1 MKLVVSGFFLLW
13 QATGHVIFLH
23 SKTGVEESRADKGL
37 QGDVF
42 KTESDSTEDADDSE
56 DTTGSESVG
65 EQDGGTADQD
75 VGQDA
80 EEQNEAIASESSSEE
95 GEDDEDKQSADSQAD
110 EEVPQRVGESQSQD
124 QMDHNIHVMCKFGS
138 NHQSRKMLVDSGAA
152 LSMMSEPVAK
162 QLGLWSQLDR
172 DVTGQ
177 ITGIGEAKVVGAL
190 HDIPV
195 QVGDARLRLT
205 FHVFS
210 VQDDIVLLGVDELSR
225 HKCVVDLDRNLLM
238 VDGLHGISVPF
249 LPYKRAEDDWGDDSY
264 QASF

>member
-23 SKTGVEESRADKGL
+23 SKTGVEESRADKG
-37 QGDVF
+37 DVS
-42 KTESDSTEDADDSE
+42 KTESDSTEDSDDSE

-65 EQDGGTADQD
+65 EDDGGTTDQD

-80 EEQNEAIASESSSEE
+80 EDQIEAIASESASEE
-95 GEDDEDKQSADSQAD
+95 GEDDDDKQSADSQAD
-110 EEVPQRVGESQSQD
+110 EEVPRRVGESQAQD

-152 LSMMSEPVAK
+152 LSMMSSPVAK

-177 ITGIGEAKVVGAL
+177 ITGIGEANVIGAL
-190 HDIPV
+190 HDIPI
-195 QVGDARLRLT
+195 QVGEARLRST
-205 FHVFS
+205 FYVFA

-225 HKCVVDLDRNLLM
+225 HKCIVDLDRNLLM
-238 VDGLHGISVPF
+238 VHGLHGIAVPF
-249 LPYKRAEDDWGDDSY
+249 LPYKRAEDDWGDDSDR
-264 QASF
+264 ASF